1 MNRKDVNIF
10 FPELEK
16 EYVEIWQQV
25 AEPKKDL
32 PNLSE
37 EIERLQDS
45 LYPVDPTT
53 GNRSNDVVKLL
64 SSSVSPMEKERILA
78 SMQKMPVS
86 QRHNLTDDE
95 LVSMLPNRRNST
107 LVDAD
112 GVREYFE
119 EEIFPNLGV
128 EPGQQEPGQQEP
140 GQEPGQQ
147 AAVE

>member
-1 MNRKDVNIF
+1 MNKKDVNIF

-64 SSSVSPMEKERILA
+64 SSSVSPLEKERILA
-78 SMQKMPVS
+78 SMQKIPVS

-119 EEIFPNLGV
+119 EEIFPNLEVTEQSAEQSAEQGT
-128 EPGQQEPGQQEP
+128 EQG
-140 GQEPGQQ
+140 
-147 AAVE
+147 AVE

>member
-1 MNRKDVNIF
+1 MNKKDVNIF
-10 FPELEK
+10 FPDLEK

-45 LYPVDPTT
+45 LYPVDPIT

-64 SSSVSPMEKERILA
+64 SSSVSPLEKERILA
-78 SMQKMPVS
+78 SMQKMPAA
-86 QRHNLTDDE
+86 QRHNLSDDD
-95 LVSMLPNRRNST
+95 LVKMLPNRRNST

-119 EEIFPNLGV
+119 EEIFPNLEATEQGA
-128 EPGQQEPGQQEP
+128 EQGTEQGAE
-140 GQEPGQQ
+140 Q